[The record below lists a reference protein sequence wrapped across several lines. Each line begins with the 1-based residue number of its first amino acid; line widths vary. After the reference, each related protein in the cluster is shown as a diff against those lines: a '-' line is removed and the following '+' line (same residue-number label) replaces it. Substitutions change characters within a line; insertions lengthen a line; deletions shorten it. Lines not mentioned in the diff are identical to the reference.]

1 MKVSHGLTGVTGS
14 RSLYQHMER
23 ILYPVLSH
31 FVTKQRRLEEMKMTF
46 GIYDQT
52 SASPSQFF
60 KMLLKT
66 GAPAVGWAY
75 GPTLLWAL
83 HTLFL
88 LSPPA

>member
-66 GAPAVGWAY
+66 TVKQV
-75 GPTLLWAL
+75 LK
-83 HTLFL
+83 F
-88 LSPPA
+88 SDF